1 MASQRNLPN
10 IITLSR
16 MAACPAIFFLALSSD
31 GTVLAVTF
39 GLFLAAA
46 LSDVWDGYLA
56 RKHNLISDLGK
67 LLDPIADKLLLV
79 STLCPST
86 SSRIVL
92 RERARSR
99 GGANFPCGC
108 SSSCWGAS

>member
-16 MAACPAIFFLALSSD
+16 IAVCPAIFFLALSSD
-31 GTVLAVTF
+31 GTVLAATF
-39 GLFLAAA
+39 ALFLVAA

-79 STLCPST
+79 STLVPYT
-86 SSRIVL
+86 SCRTV
-92 RERARSR
+92 RQEEAKSR
-99 GGANFPCGC
+99 GGANSHCGC
-108 SSSCWGAS
+108 WWSCSGAS